1 MKIDAYIDIVDA
13 NTDSFIDTATIQV
26 DADYVEDNEAAV
38 NEWIENSNE
47 WHEIESNWQRGGKL
61 VQFNVTNMQDVI
73 EELKFD
79 EFQKKAN

>member
-1 MKIDAYIDIVDA
+1 M
-13 NTDSFIDTATIQV
+13 
-26 DADYVEDNEAAV
+26 
-38 NEWIENSNE
+38 IENSDG

-79 EFQKKAN
+79 EFQKKVN